1 MILCGVFFNSE
12 IRTGGHRRYL
22 ELLGGLA
29 ARNHAVHL
37 LRAPESGAAPAGVR
51 CIDISSVA
59 PSGGVL
65 PRRHSASW
73 KRAVDAERDRI
84 RGLRP
89 RPEVVLAFDETTFP
103 GAWSVARML
112 EIPLVLAV
120 RSNML
125 DEISAF
131 GAHVG
136 PSALSRLLAPLERA
150 VILRRQRR
158 IARLASAV
166 VFQTEYDRRSFLR
179 HHSHVAAD
187 TYVIPNNIGASWFDP
202 AYEDA
207 NTSTACRTLLF
218 VGALSRRKGLFP
230 LLDAVRRLREGGRRV
245 KLRIVGFGAL
255 EDQVAAAVERLGLTE
270 EVELTGRVPSAL
282 PYISQADL
290 LVLPSYVESFPNVLL
305 EALFVG
311 TPAVGSR
318 VGGIREI
325 LSADEL
331 LFEPGSASEI
341 ESCVARL
348 HDDTNAYRRAKAICA
363 RRKDAFRFDWIA
375 RFEDVIS
382 GAVSR
387 ARDESGDGGRA

>member
-29 ARNHAVHL
+29 ARNHVVHL
-37 LRAPESGAAPAGVR
+37 LRAPESGAAPPGVR
-51 CIDISSVA
+51 CIDISSVG
-59 PSGGVL
+59 PSAAVL

-73 KRAVDAERDRI
+73 KRAVDAERDKI

-125 DEISAF
+125 DEISAS

-158 IARLASAV
+158 IARAAAAV
-166 VFQTEYDRRSFLR
+166 VFQTDYDRRSFLR
-179 HHSHVAAD
+179 HHPHVAGG
-187 TYVIPNNIGASWFDP
+187 THVIPNNVGASWFDP

-207 NTSTACRTLLF
+207 NASTVCRNLLF
-218 VGALSRRKGLFP
+218 VGALSPRKNLFA
-230 LLDAVRRLREGGRRV
+230 LLDAVSRLREGGRRV
-245 KLRIVGFGAL
+245 RLRIVGFGAL
-255 EDQVAAAVERLGLTE
+255 EHQVAATVERLGLRAA
-270 EVELTGRVPSAL
+270 VELTGRVPSAL
-282 PYISQADL
+282 PYLSEADL
-290 LVLPSYVESFPNVLL
+290 LILPSFVESFPNVLL

-311 TPAVGSR
+311 TPAVGSS

-325 LSADEL
+325 LKADEL
-331 LFEPGSASEI
+331 LFAPGSASEI
-341 ESCVARL
+341 EACVARL
-348 HDDTNAYRRAKAICA
+348 YDDVNAYRRAKAICA

-382 GAVSR
+382 GATSN
-387 ARDESGDGGRA
+387 ARQEATEEGRQ